1 VGLYVLDTLPKSIS
15 ITKQIITTV
24 CTCKASNSHWK
35 SPWDLNTLKCLLLIQ
50 GASLCYQMVIKPYK
64 LGGQLTLVTTL
75 KGAQVEAAEGVLV
88 TETNNVSVVIDD
100 VIVRS
105 CGLVE
110 HCFE

>member
-1 VGLYVLDTLPKSIS
+1 
-15 ITKQIITTV
+15 
-24 CTCKASNSHWK
+24 
-35 SPWDLNTLKCLLLIQ
+35 
-50 GASLCYQMVIKPYK
+50 MVIKPYK